1 MILLYGEWD
10 TLLKRSTM
18 NHDHNQDHTK
28 SEGPHSLPVC
38 FAVTDST
45 ASNVL
50 IAGTFDNWQPE
61 AEPIH
66 PVGIGRWVKKTALP
80 PGTYEY
86 CVVVDRKRTSDPL
99 AKKTRSQSLWP
110 NGFGSENELVH
121 LKPSPTQ
128 PETFATTGKI
138 KD

>member
-1 MILLYGEWD
+1 
-10 TLLKRSTM
+10 M
-18 NHDHNQDHTK
+18 NHDHNHDHTK
-28 SEGPHSLPVC
+28 SEGPHSLPVR

-86 CVVVDRKRTSDPL
+86 CLVVDSQWMADPL
-99 AKKTRSQSLWP
+99 AYETVPNPFGGRNSVLKVARSPEAS
-110 NGFGSENELVH
+110 H
-121 LKPSPTQ
+121 LAAAEHLPLKNTNQ
-128 PETFATTGKI
+128 
-138 KD
+138 